1 MFDNNIPGKNGPKHT
16 LGTSKERRNT
26 TKKIKAP
33 SDPRGTKQSRGRRAD
48 EPQGGIYTK
57 ITGKHSNKCFVHI
70 GECMFFYLS
79 TMVWSPESRVYARIN
94 THIRVLQKILQHENV
109 ANGTWYDVMPYH
121 RHTTGLSGAMALL

>member
-70 GECMFFYLS
+70 GECMFFLS
-79 TMVWSPESRVYARIN
+79 EYYGMVPREPSICTYQYAHTGTPENI
-94 THIRVLQKILQHENV
+94 
-109 ANGTWYDVMPYH
+109 
-121 RHTTGLSGAMALL
+121 TT